1 MSGDYSRTRFDT
13 LQDFAGVFMQ
23 QGHPTLDADW
33 NELVAILERRLRA
46 GTVDTIGRAAVPRET
61 SDGFR
66 VTASAGKIGIG
77 RGRIYVDGLLAENHG
92 RIDDAHPPVLDRAR
106 GSGVLDEM
114 VADAGGDVLD
124 YATQP
129 YLPDPP
135 ALPQGPGPHLAYLD
149 AWNREVTPLKDP
161 SLLEPALGG
170 IDTATRLQTVWQL
183 RLLPDIGAGVGCNTA
198 LPAWDALVAPS
209 ALRLTNDTIEYEDPD
224 EPCIIPPGGGYRGLE
239 NQLYR
244 VEIHAGG
251 APGAARFKWSRDNAS
266 VGAGVEAIEG
276 GLRLRVR
283 RIGRDSVLR
292 FRTGDWVEVT
302 DDRREFAGLAGD
314 MRRVEVDEDANEL
327 RLHKP
332 LSADLL
338 PGGGADTTASRHTR
352 VIRWDQRGAVLLDD
366 GTAWAD
372 LDDPASDGL
381 IPVPPAGQAVVLEA
395 GITVSFSAQPAGGAG
410 RPLDHWCFTARTA
423 TADIERLRQ
432 APPRGIHHHYAR
444 LAVVTFPDSATDCR
458 EIWPPQSG
466 EDCCCT
472 FCVSSEAH
480 NSGTLTIQDA
490 IDRLPDFG
498 GTLCLGPGDFMLGD
512 KPVLISGRAS
522 VRVKGHGSGTSLAYT
537 GTGGA
542 VRVADGRDVV
552 LEDFRVF
559 VVRGGAEEAMPP
571 AAFHLRNG
579 AGLRLRQVA
588 GIVEAGAE
596 GRLEG
601 IGLALEGNQ
610 IGLEVADSL
619 LAAPTAIGTLAEAE
633 RQGYC
638 ALQEALIRDNALA
651 GERGIALEGLV
662 MHLGATRILGNAIA
676 ARRIGILCTGT
687 GALQPPKDEAVPIA
701 GMPRALASVT
711 IRDNSI
717 RLAAEASGVVAGVP
731 GLLVEDNDISAP
743 GGPVERA
750 AAAGIRLVQGFLP
763 RPLPEARIEGN
774 RLRGLHGAGIGIEA
788 PWAALSI
795 RGNLVQDCATG
806 IRSSAEARIG
816 VLTCEGNIVERIAGV
831 MDDMPLAGIAFAS
844 VLEAR
849 VTGNTIRAVGQPGG
863 QELWYAGV
871 ALRGALLSEVSHN
884 TVRELGP
891 LREGG
896 PIFAIRQDGPVLLA
910 DISSNRLLGTATE
923 AEDGTGSWAGIVLD
937 GRLEPGADE
946 GQSLAGAKSLPV
958 HVVLDGRV
966 LHLSARGAVGLGA
979 VREVQLRLDG
989 NQIEDARPRNAL
1001 PLVLVATEPRAQT
1014 ARCTFSTNQCLRRAS
1029 AGAIVVA
1036 LRAGRLVVANN
1047 IVRMENDTPAMALE
1061 SGSFGQN
1068 PAATVV
1074 GNITF
1079 GPIQLNGSS
1088 LGMPWAPL
1096 NILG

>member
-13 LQDFAGVFMQ
+13 LRDFSGVFMQ
-23 QGHPTLDADW
+23 QGHPALDADW

-61 SDGFR
+61 PDGFR
-66 VTASAGKIGIG
+66 ITASGGTIGIG

-114 VADAGGDVLD
+114 VADASGDMLD
-124 YATQP
+124 YAAQP
-129 YLPDPP
+129 YLPSAPP
-135 ALPQGPGPHLAYLD
+135 LPQGPGPHLAYLD
-149 AWNREVTPLKDP
+149 VWHREVTPLKDP

-170 IDTATRLQTVWQL
+170 IDTATRLQTVWQV
-183 RLLPDIGAGVGCNTA
+183 RLLPDIGAGAGCNA
-198 LPAWDALVAPS
+198 VLPTWDALVAPS
-209 ALRLTNDTIEYEDPD
+209 AMRLTNGTIEYEDPD

-244 VEIHAGG
+244 VEIHTGG

-276 GLRLRVR
+276 GQRLRVR

-327 RLHKP
+327 RLDKP

-338 PGGGADTTASRHTR
+338 PGGGADTTASRHTH

-366 GTAWAD
+366 GTAWTD
-372 LDDPASDGL
+372 LDDLASDGL
-381 IPVPPAGQAVVLEA
+381 IPVPPTGQAVVLEA
-395 GITVSFSAQPAGGAG
+395 GITVSFSAQPAGGAA
-410 RPLDHWCFTARTA
+410 RALDHWCFAARTA

-458 EIWPPQSG
+458 EIWPPQAG

-472 FCVSSEAH
+472 VCVSAEAH
-480 NSGTLTIQDA
+480 NNGSLTIQDA
-490 IDRLPDFG
+490 IQRLPAIG

-512 KPVLISGRAS
+512 RPVLIDGRTS
-522 VRVKGHGSGTSLAYT
+522 VRVKGHGPATSLVYT
-537 GTGGA
+537 GAGGA
-542 VRVADGRDVV
+542 LRVADSRDVV

-559 VVRGGAEEAMPP
+559 VARGTAEGAMPP

-579 AGLRLRQVA
+579 AALRLRQMIGA
-588 GIVEAGAE
+588 VEAGPE
-596 GRLEG
+596 GRQEG
-601 IGLALEGNQ
+601 MGLALEGNQ
-610 IGLEVADSL
+610 IGLEVTDSL
-619 LAAPTAIGTLAEAE
+619 LAAPTAVGTLADPE

-638 ALQEALIRDNALA
+638 ALQEAVIRDNALA
-651 GERGIALEGLV
+651 GERGIALEGVV
-662 MHLGATRILGNAIA
+662 MHLGPTRITGNAIA
-676 ARRIGILCTGT
+676 ARQTGVLCTGT
-687 GALQPPKDEAVPIA
+687 GALQPPKEEGTPVA
-701 GMPRALASVT
+701 GMPRALASIT
-711 IRDNSI
+711 IAQNSI
-717 RLAAEASGVVAGVP
+717 RLAADASGVVAGVP
-731 GLLVEDNDISAP
+731 SLLVADNDISAAA
-743 GGPVERA
+743 GPVERG

-763 RPLPEARIEGN
+763 RPLPEMRVEGN
-774 RLRGLHGAGIGIEA
+774 RLRGLHGAGISIDA
-788 PWAALSI
+788 PLAALSI
-795 RGNLVQDCATG
+795 KENLIQDCVAG
-806 IRSSAEARIG
+806 IRSGTEARVG
-816 VLTCEGNIVERIAGV
+816 VLACEGNIVERIAGL
-831 MDDMPLAGIAFAS
+831 MDDMPLAGMAFTS

-849 VTGNTIRAVGQPGG
+849 ISGNTIRAVGRPGG
-863 QELWYAGV
+863 RELWYAGV
-871 ALRGALLSEVSHN
+871 SLRGVLLGEVSHN

-891 LREGG
+891 VREGG
-896 PIFAIRQDGPVLLA
+896 SIFAIRQDGPALLA
-910 DISSNRLLGTATE
+910 DISVNRLLGTATE
-923 AEDGTGSWAGIVLD
+923 VEDATGSWAGIALD
-937 GRLEPGADE
+937 GRLEPGLTE
-946 GQSLAGAKSLPV
+946 GQNLQGVKALPV

-966 LHLSARGAVGLGA
+966 LHLAARGAVALA
-979 VREVQLRLDG
+979 PVRDVQLRLDG
-989 NQIEDARPRNAL
+989 NLIEDARPRNAL
-1001 PLVLVATEPRAQT
+1001 PLALVVTEPRAQT
-1014 ARCTFSTNQCLRRAS
+1014 ARCSFTTNQCLRHA
-1029 AGAIVVA
+1029 AGAVVVVLQA
-1036 LRAGRLVVANN
+1036 ARLVVANN
-1047 IVRMENDTPAMALE
+1047 IVRMENDTPAMSLN

-1088 LGMPWAPL
+1088 LNMPWAPL